1 MEKLIYDQLWIFF
14 VYSFVGWVIGTI
26 LAAYRRKKFVDV
38 GFLYG
43 SYCPSYG
50 ICGVLFFILLH
61 ELHDQ
66 WFFMFLGG
74 AIISSF
80 VVYMT
85 GFFLQKIF
93 HHKWWDYSRKRFQ
106 FGSYV
111 HMPYT
116 ILWGLMAIICVEFIE
131 PTLLNAV
138 HLIPSSIGEIL
149 LIIMG
154 VVMAVDFV
162 GTITGILST
171 RSRVK
176 KGVIKEV
183 SENMQRTADRL
194 GMRISEWTLKHFVNA
209 FPNLDKKEILNEPK
223 VEKSTIFAKGCSF
236 YKLLWLFLIGAF
248 LGDIVETLWCH
259 YTTGIWMSRSSVIYG
274 PFSIVWG
281 IGCALL
287 TLLLYQYRYKS
298 DRFIFLF
305 GTVVGGAYEYACS
318 VFTEVFFG
326 TVFWDYSHLPF
337 NLGGRINLLFCFFWG
352 IVAVIWIKII
362 YPKLSD
368 FIEKI
373 PKKTGTILSWCFIVF
388 MTINI
393 IISGLA
399 IQRYSE
405 RQNGQ
410 INAQNPVEEFLDQHY
425 PNERMERIYPN
436 AKFPQKK

>member
-138 HLIPSSIGEIL
+138 HLIPSSVGEIL

-223 VEKSTIFAKGCSF
+223 VEKSTVFAEGCSF

-368 FIEKI
+368 LIEKI

-410 INAQNPVEEFLDQHY
+410 INVQNPVEEFLDQHY

>member
-1 MEKLIYDQLWIFF
+1 
-14 VYSFVGWVIGTI
+14 
-26 LAAYRRKKFVDV
+26 
-38 GFLYG
+38 
-43 SYCPSYG
+43 
-50 ICGVLFFILLH
+50 
-61 ELHDQ
+61 
-66 WFFMFLGG
+66 MFLGG

-138 HLIPSSIGEIL
+138 HLIPSSVGEIL

-223 VEKSTIFAKGCSF
+223 VEKSTVFAEGCSF

>member
-38 GFLYG
+38 GFLYRP
-43 SYCPSYG
+43 YCPSYG

-138 HLIPSSIGEIL
+138 HLIPSSVGEIL

-223 VEKSTIFAKGCSF
+223 VEKSTVFAKGCSF

-318 VFTEVFFG
+318 VFTELVFG

-368 FIEKI
+368 FIEKL

>member
-43 SYCPSYG
+43 PYCPSYG
-50 ICGVLFFILLH
+50 ICGVLLFILLH

-138 HLIPSSIGEIL
+138 HLIPSSVGEIL

-223 VEKSTIFAKGCSF
+223 VEKSTVFAKGCSF

-318 VFTEVFFG
+318 VFTELVFG

-368 FIEKI
+368 FIEKL

>member
-1 MEKLIYDQLWIFF
+1 MNLTGYGLLWLFF
-14 VYSFVGWVIGTI
+14 LYSFTGWVIGT
-26 LAAYRRKKFVDV
+26 AAAAIREKKFVDV

-43 SYCPSYG
+43 PLCPAYG
-50 ICGVLFFILLH
+50 ITGVIYALFLTELKEQLFFL
-61 ELHDQ
+61 
-66 WFFMFLGG
+66 FLGG
-74 AIISSF
+74 AILSF
-80 VVYMT
+80 LMTLLT
-85 GFFLQKIF
+85 GFVLERIF
-93 HHKWWDYSRKRFQ
+93 HRKWWDYSRKRFQ

-209 FPNLDKKEILNEPK
+209 FQNLDKKEILNEPK
-223 VEKSTIFAKGCSF
+223 VEKSTVFAEGCSF

-318 VFTEVFFG
+318 VFTELVFG
-326 TVFWDYSHLPF
+326 TIFWDYSHLPF

-368 FIEKI
+368 LIEKI

>member
-43 SYCPSYG
+43 PYCPSYG

-131 PTLLNAV
+131 TTLLNAV
-138 HLIPSSIGEIL
+138 HLIPSSVGEIL

-223 VEKSTIFAKGCSF
+223 VEKSTVFAKGCSF

-318 VFTEVFFG
+318 VFTELVFG

-368 FIEKI
+368 LIEKI

>member
-14 VYSFVGWVIGTI
+14 VYSFIGWVIGTI

-61 ELHDQ
+61 ELHNQ

-223 VEKSTIFAKGCSF
+223 VEKSTVFAEGCSF

-318 VFTEVFFG
+318 VFTELVFG
-326 TVFWDYSHLPF
+326 TIFWDYSHLPF

-368 FIEKI
+368 LIEKI